1 MCRGCEVLKQAGSVR
16 AASLLGVHVVSV
28 VLCLEGLVSFLS
40 SVSTG
45 SYNPLTPVLQGALSP
60 GGKDF
65 ERHPFRTEYFKA
77 AHSLHIVQL
86 CVSVLIPMYSRKKL
100 L

>member
-1 MCRGCEVLKQAGSVR
+1 MCRGCEVLKQAGSVC
-16 AASLLGVHVVSV
+16 ATSLLGVHIVSV
-28 VLCLEGLVSFLS
+28 VLCLEGLFSFLS

-45 SYNPLTPVLQGALSP
+45 SYNPLTPVLQSALSP

-65 ERHPFRTEYFKA
+65 ERHPFRTECFKA
-77 AHSLHIVQL
+77 LHIVQL
-86 CVSVLIPMYSRKKL
+86 CVSVLVPMHSKKKL